1 MIETDNKKPLV
12 ITIIVLIII
21 ILALGGFIAVDK
33 LVLNKKEEETLTTID
48 DVEINLNAMYQISES
63 LNRLD
68 HTFNDPKSNFFGY
81 IYREKKLEAKRFDP
95 LAALFL
101 AMHDDMIPSNTN
113 QFIVG
118 EKVKNNF
125 ERIFGKA
132 IKYSPSTINA
142 GDTYQIIYDQATNRY
157 SYVLPVLNPNYQS
170 GLVSYT
176 IRTTLKDGNVI
187 VERKVF
193 YVEYSNETTANIYKK
208 SDKAQLLGTL
218 NLKKGILNP
227 EEVVGKYGSKIT
239 TYEYTFKQNT
249 ADNYTFDSIK
259 RK

>member
-1 MIETDNKKPLV
+1 MDISFTSGNDKFKYRVSAMI
-12 ITIIVLIII
+12 
-21 ILALGGFIAVDK
+21 
-33 LVLNKKEEETLTTID
+33 
-48 DVEINLNAMYQISES
+48 IS
-63 LNRLD
+63 D
-68 HTFNDPKSNFFGY
+68 GK
-81 IYREKKLEAKRFDP
+81 I
-95 LAALFL
+95 L

-125 ERIFGKA
+125 ERIFGKT

-208 SDKAQLLGTL
+208 SDKSQLLGTL